1 MATWLAQTAM
11 GEGLHLE
18 VITMESIRS
27 AELLKLISDS
37 GMTDNL
43 VARIEEQHL
52 EERRRLVAE
61 IAAKRAE
68 FKRVSPGLDRAFHE
82 AWEGVA
88 RAEAQLLAAKQVF
101 HQAAQQ
107 SHGAQCQAGDAQLVA
122 RLQEIAPHFVRDAI
136 DSVEEMTDFLRGTTR
151 GETRRVSEWT
161 WAGRVFRTIDVSNAE
176 LVGSIRQK
184 CEAAVDEMRSMAL
197 DVSTPLIKQRARCEA
212 LVAEC
217 KAVALPQLRD
227 DATYQR
233 YQERKHARAAKSA

>member
-1 MATWLAQTAM
+1 MND
-11 GEGLHLE
+11 
-18 VITMESIRS
+18 SIREQS
-27 AELLKLISDS
+27 AQLLELVNRS
-37 GMTDNL
+37 GMRDQL
-43 VARIEEQHL
+43 EARVEEQHL

-61 IAAKRAE
+61 IEAKRAE
-68 FKRVSPGLDRAFHE
+68 YERLSPAIDRAFRE
-82 AWEGVA
+82 AWDGVA
-88 RAEAQLLAAKQVF
+88 RAEAQLRAAQQVF
-101 HQAAQQ
+101 NQVAQQ

-161 WAGRVFRTIDVSNAE
+161 WAGRVFRTINVSSAE

-184 CEAAVDEMRSMAL
+184 CEAAIDEMRRMAL
-197 DVSTPLIKQRARCEA
+197 DVSMPLNKQRARCEA

-233 YQERKHARAAKSA
+233 YQDRKHTRAAKSA

>member
-1 MATWLAQTAM
+1 M
-11 GEGLHLE
+11 
-18 VITMESIRS
+18 SIHERS
-27 AELLKLISDS
+27 AELINLVEKS
-37 GMTDNL
+37 GMRDQL
-43 VARIEEQHL
+43 EARVEEQHL

-61 IAAKRAE
+61 IKTKRAE
-68 FKRVSPGLDRAFHE
+68 YERVSPAIDRAFRE
-82 AWEGVA
+82 AWDGVA
-88 RAEAQLLAAKQVF
+88 RAEAQLRAAQQVF
-101 HQAAQQ
+101 NQVAQQ

-136 DSVEEMTDFLRGTTR
+136 DSVEEMSDFLRGTTR

-161 WAGRVFRTIDVSNAE
+161 WAGRLFHTIDVSNAQ

-184 CEAAVDEMRSMAL
+184 CATAIDEMRSMAL
-197 DVSTPLIKQRARCEA
+197 DVSTPLIKQRTRCEA